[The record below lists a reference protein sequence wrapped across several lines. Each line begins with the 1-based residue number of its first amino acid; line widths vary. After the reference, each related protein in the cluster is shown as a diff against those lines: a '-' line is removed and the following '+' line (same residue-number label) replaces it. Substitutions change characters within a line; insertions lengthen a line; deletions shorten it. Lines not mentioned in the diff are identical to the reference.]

1 MLSDKGS
8 PPKQVLFNQ
17 KLVFDEIKGDK
28 NAPDSGDC
36 AHDLGVYAD
45 TSREGNRSQE
55 LDQSYVQVCVE
66 PFDEKTKGASA
77 AAVNTSAEVSIAA
90 ALGEKAC

>member
-77 AAVNTSAEVSIAA
+77 AAGSRATSASPRPPPN
-90 ALGEKAC
+90 